1 MEGIA
6 GEERE
11 GNGGVGGK
19 KKRQQLKNEQI
30 SVNRRIMDSRDC
42 RHDEFVAEEK
52 EVPSKPHLQLEGKK
66 RGNVKE
72 GIAGKE
78 GTHQLE
84 HTLLRPK
91 ILRKPQQIEKAGK
104 VPTPL
109 LFPAKK
115 IVACSDRR
123 NGAKSLRHQ
132 HATSNPHNFPTFSA
146 PSADLDFLPPT
157 DLRNSQTARSRGYR
171 RLWAS
176 RRRKRYIAHHPRCHL
191 K

>member
-1 MEGIA
+1 MGLAGRRNASSSKTSRFPSIEESWIPAIA
-6 GEERE
+6 
-11 GNGGVGGK
+11 
-19 KKRQQLKNEQI
+19 
-30 SVNRRIMDSRDC
+30 

-115 IVACSDRR
+115 IVACSD
-123 NGAKSLRHQ
+123 
-132 HATSNPHNFPTFSA
+132 
-146 PSADLDFLPPT
+146 
-157 DLRNSQTARSRGYR
+157 
-171 RLWAS
+171 
-176 RRRKRYIAHHPRCHL
+176 
-191 K
+191 

>member
-1 MEGIA
+1 MGLAGRRNASSSKTSRFPSIEESWIPAIA
-6 GEERE
+6 GMMNSLQKRRRYRRNRIYSWRE
-11 GNGGVGGK
+11 
-19 KKRQQLKNEQI
+19 
-30 SVNRRIMDSRDC
+30 
-42 RHDEFVAEEK
+42 
-52 EVPSKPHLQLEGKK
+52 KK